1 MNRIR
6 SCRLKIE
13 FNEKKG
19 IYMIH
24 DNNMEVSI
32 WIKWEIKIYVENE
45 IDPYDRW
52 MISNL
57 LIILV

>member
-1 MNRIR
+1 M
-6 SCRLKIE
+6 K
-13 FNEKKG
+13 KKG

-24 DNNMEVSI
+24 DKNVEVSI
-32 WIKWEIKIYVENE
+32 RIKWEIEIYVENE

>member
-1 MNRIR
+1 
-6 SCRLKIE
+6 
-13 FNEKKG
+13 
-19 IYMIH
+19 MIH